1 MNESNINHFA
11 SALPQAYSNAHAR
24 ERSTSALRG
33 GAQVGAISNANG
45 QDGGAAASGKSKGA
59 IPTRKIFSDE

>member
-1 MNESNINHFA
+1 MNENNINHFA

-24 ERSTSALRG
+24 KGRTNANRT

-59 IPTRKIFSDE
+59 IPTRKIFSGE